1 MGHDFGRMTTQTTQ
15 PSKQMLERG
24 GIGLLGATTL
34 GVVMLSPAMTLYGGF
49 GPSYLNAG
57 SAAPLAFVWALFA
70 TLPTAVSYILLSRDY
85 PTSGSAADWAEKSF
99 SKKIGI
105 WAGWMVFLYY
115 LTNFMIQPV
124 TMGVFAGTLFQLI
137 HVTPNFF
144 TFALASLICLASG
157 AYFVY
162 RGISISSKGALA
174 FLILE
179 TVVVTAL
186 CLSVLYVASKSGV
199 TLSFNDFRVSA
210 SPTGSSGVFR
220 AMVFA
225 ILAFCGFD
233 VVSTLSEEVREPAKT
248 IPRATFLSLLV
259 YAGIIILG
267 IWALTYGGSRE
278 ELQKIAESGAMPISE
293 VARKIWGTGGILI
306 PITGIS
312 ATFGL
317 TIATAIGAS
326 RILFSM
332 SRGGLA
338 PAAFAK
344 LNSAQTPSNALH
356 LIFGLAIVLSL
367 LTGAL
372 LGSYDAYVWWG
383 TTSTFF
389 AMVTYLFVNASNLV
403 LNWRRWRTGPWAF
416 FGYVAVPMIGLVTDA
431 YLLYRTFFYE
441 LWGQGWAT
449 GQSVVVFD
457 LACCLIAVV
466 FAFRARTGIV
476 SSKGVVT

>member
-1 MGHDFGRMTTQTTQ
+1 MT
-15 PSKQMLERG
+15 KQHSGPLERG
-24 GIGLLGATTL
+24 GIGLIGATTL

-49 GPSYLNAG
+49 GPSFLNAG
-57 SAAPLAFVWALFA
+57 TAAPLAFVWALFA
-70 TLPTAVSYILLSRDY
+70 TLPTAFSYIMLSREY
-85 PTSGSAADWAEKSF
+85 PTSGSAADWAEKGF
-99 SKKIGI
+99 SKKVGV

-115 LTNFMIQPV
+115 LTNFIIQPV
-124 TMGVFAGTLFQLI
+124 TMAVFAGNLFQLVHI
-137 HVTPNFF
+137 SPNFF
-144 TFALASLICLASG
+144 TFAFATLVCLGSG

-162 RGISISSKGALA
+162 RGISISSKGALG
-174 FLILE
+174 FLIIE

-186 CLSVLYVASKSGV
+186 CLSVLYFASKNGA
-199 TLSFNDFRVSA
+199 TLSFHDFRVSA

-233 VVSTLSEEVREPAKT
+233 VVSTLSEEVREPEKT
-248 IPRATFLSLLV
+248 IPRATLLSLVV

-267 IWALTYGGSRE
+267 IWALTYGGTRE
-278 ELQKIAESGAMPISE
+278 ELQKIAAGGAMPISE
-293 VARKIWGTGGILI
+293 VARKVWGSGGLLI
-306 PITGIS
+306 PITGLS

-332 SRGGLA
+332 ARGGLA
-338 PAAFAK
+338 PRQFAL
-344 LNSAQTPSNALH
+344 LNGAQAPVNALH
-356 LIFGLAIVLSL
+356 LIFIGAGVLALVTGLC
-367 LTGAL
+367 

-389 AMVTYLFVNASNLV
+389 AMITYLFVNASNLI
-403 LNWRRWRTGPWAF
+403 LNRRKARTSALAF
-416 FGYVAVPMIGLVTDA
+416 LGFVIIPFVGLCTDG

-449 GQSVVVFD
+449 GQSVVIFD
-457 LACCLIAVV
+457 LFCCVIAVF
-466 FAFRARTGIV
+466 FALKTRV
-476 SSKGVVT
+476 SEVAA

>member
-1 MGHDFGRMTTQTTQ
+1 MTKEQTG
-15 PSKQMLERG
+15 PLERG
-24 GIGLLGATTL
+24 GIGLIGATTL

-57 SAAPLAFVWALFA
+57 AAAPLAFVWALFA
-70 TLPTAVSYILLSRDY
+70 TLPTAVSYILLSREY

-99 SKKIGI
+99 PRKIAI

-124 TMGVFAGTLFQLI
+124 TMGVFAGSLFQLI
-137 HVTPNFF
+137 HIAPNFL
-144 TFALASLICLASG
+144 TFVFASLVCLGSG

-162 RGISISSKGALA
+162 RGISISSKGALV
-174 FLILE
+174 FLVLE

-186 CLSVLYVASKSGV
+186 CLSVLYFASKAGT

-233 VVSTLSEEVREPAKT
+233 VVSTLSEEVREPEKT

-267 IWALTYGGSRE
+267 IWALTYGGTRE
-278 ELQKIAESGAMPISE
+278 ELQKIASSGAMPISE
-293 VARKIWGTGGILI
+293 VARKVWGAGGILI

-338 PAAFAK
+338 PARFSI
-344 LNSAQTPSNALH
+344 LNKTQTPVNALH
-356 LIFGLAIVLSL
+356 LIFIGAIILSL
-367 LTGAL
+367 ITGAF

-389 AMVTYLFVNASNLV
+389 AMITYLFVNASNLI
-403 LNWRRWRTGPWAF
+403 LNGHKWKSSPLAF
-416 FGYVAVPMIGLVTDA
+416 IGCILIPVVGLVTDA

-457 LACCLIAVV
+457 LLCCVIAAGLTFKTWSPKAVK
-466 FAFRARTGIV
+466 A
-476 SSKGVVT
+476 

>member
-1 MGHDFGRMTTQTTQ
+1 MT
-15 PSKQMLERG
+15 KQHSGPLERG
-24 GIGLLGATTL
+24 GIGLIGATTL

-57 SAAPLAFVWALFA
+57 AAAPLAFVWALLA
-70 TLPTAVSYILLSRDY
+70 TLPTAWSYILLSREY
-85 PTSGSAADWAEKSF
+85 PTSGSAADWAEKGF
-99 SKKIGI
+99 SKTVGI

-115 LTNFMIQPV
+115 LTNFIIQPV
-124 TMGVFAGTLFQLI
+124 TMAVFAGNLFQLV
-137 HVTPNFF
+137 HVSPNFI
-144 TFALASLICLASG
+144 TFAIACLICLGSG

-174 FLILE
+174 FLIIE

-186 CLSVLYVASKSGV
+186 CISVLLYASKNGA
-199 TLSFNDFRVSA
+199 TLTFDNLRISA

-233 VVSTLSEEVREPAKT
+233 VVSTLSEEVREPEKT
-248 IPRATFLSLLV
+248 IPRATFLSLVV

-267 IWALTYGGSRE
+267 IWALTYGGTRE
-278 ELQKIAESGAMPISE
+278 ELQKIASGGAMPISE
-293 VARKIWGTGGILI
+293 VARKVWGAGGLLI
-306 PITGIS
+306 PITGLS

-332 SRGGLA
+332 ARGGLA
-338 PAAFAK
+338 PRKFAL
-344 LNSAQTPSNALH
+344 LNNAQAPVNALH
-356 LIFGLAIVLSL
+356 LIFIGAAFLALV
-367 LTGAL
+367 TGVF

-389 AMVTYLFVNASNLV
+389 AMITYLFVNASNLV
-403 LNWRRWRTGPWAF
+403 LNRRKARASVWSFVGFVLIPL
-416 FGYVAVPMIGLVTDA
+416 IGLCTDA
-431 YLLYRTFFYE
+431 YLLWRTFFYE

-449 GQSVVVFD
+449 GQSVVIFD
-457 LACCLIAVV
+457 LFCCAVAVV
-466 FAFRARTGIV
+466 FALRTRV
-476 SSKGVVT
+476 PSPEAVPA

>member
-1 MGHDFGRMTTQTTQ
+1 MTKEHQG
-15 PSKQMLERG
+15 PLERG
-24 GIGLLGATTL
+24 GIGLIGATTL

-49 GPSYLNAG
+49 GPSFLNAG
-57 SAAPLAFVWALFA
+57 AAAPLAFVWALLA
-70 TLPTAVSYILLSRDY
+70 TLPTAASYILLSREY

-99 SKKIGI
+99 GKKIGV

-115 LTNFMIQPV
+115 LTNFIIQPV
-124 TMGVFAGTLFQLI
+124 TMGVFAGNLFQAVHI
-137 HVTPNFF
+137 APNFF
-144 TFALASLICLASG
+144 TFAFASIVCLASG

-162 RGISISSKGALA
+162 RGISISSKGALV
-174 FLILE
+174 FLLLE
-179 TVVVTAL
+179 TAVVTAL
-186 CLSVLYVASKSGV
+186 CVSVLYFAAQSG
-199 TLSFNDFRVSA
+199 TKLDFDNFRLTA

-233 VVSTLSEEVREPAKT
+233 VVSTLSEEVREPEKT

-267 IWALTYGGSRE
+267 IWSLTYGGTRE
-278 ELQKIAESGAMPISE
+278 ELKAIADAGGMPISE
-293 VARKIWGTGGILI
+293 VARKVWGGGGILI

-317 TIATAIGAS
+317 TIATAVGAS

-332 SRGGLA
+332 ARGGLA
-338 PAAFAK
+338 SKPFAL
-344 LNSAQTPSNALH
+344 LNDAQTPVNALH
-356 LIFGLAIVLSL
+356 LIFGVTLVLAL
-367 LTGAL
+367 LTGAF

-389 AMVTYLFVNASNLV
+389 AMITYLFVNASNLI
-403 LNWRRWRTGPWAF
+403 LNRAKWFASPWATLGF
-416 FGYVAVPMIGLVTDA
+416 VVVPLIGLLTDA

-457 LACCLIAVV
+457 LFCCVIAVV
-466 FAFRARTGIV
+466 FAFKTRIGR
-476 SSKGVVT
+476 SSREVMA

>member
-1 MGHDFGRMTTQTTQ
+1 MNKIK
-15 PSKQMLERG
+15 SKQNSDDAARVNGQALERG
-24 GIGLLGATTL
+24 GIGLIGATTL

-57 SAAPLAFVWALFA
+57 AAAPLAFVWALLA
-70 TLPTAVSYILLSRDY
+70 TVPTAVSYILLSRDY

-115 LTNFMIQPV
+115 LTNFIIQPV
-124 TMGVFAGTLFQLI
+124 TMGVFAGNLFQLVHI
-137 HVTPNFF
+137 APNFF
-144 TFALASLICLASG
+144 TFAFASLICLGSG

-162 RGISISSKGALA
+162 RGISISSKGALV
-174 FLILE
+174 FLIIE

-186 CLSVLYVASKSGV
+186 CLSVLYFASKNGEV
-199 TLSFNDFRVSA
+199 ISFKDFRVGA

-233 VVSTLSEEVREPAKT
+233 VVSTLSEEVREPEKT
-248 IPRATFLSLLV
+248 IPRATFLSLVV

-278 ELQKIAESGAMPISE
+278 ELQKIAEGGAMPITE
-293 VARKIWGTGGILI
+293 VARKVWGAGGLLI
-306 PITGIS
+306 PITGLS

-338 PAAFAK
+338 PALFSR
-344 LNSAQTPSNALH
+344 LSGTQTPFNALH
-356 LIFGLAIVLSL
+356 LIFGLALVLAL
-367 LTGAL
+367 LTGAS

-389 AMVTYLFVNASNLV
+389 AMITYLFVNASNLI
-403 LNWRRWRTGPWAF
+403 LNRHRWKTSPFAF
-416 FGYVAVPMIGLVTDA
+416 LGYIVVPLIGLATDA
-431 YLLYRTFFYE
+431 YLLYRTFFFE

-457 LACCLIAVV
+457 LSCCAIAVV
-466 FAFRARTGIV
+466 FAFRTRTDAV
-476 SSKGVVT
+476 KGLPS